1 MVSRRPHITVVGLG
15 PAGSAYLSPAV
26 TALMANAAY
35 CILRTNQHPAAED
48 LGSLESFDHLYDGA
62 DTFAEVYQRIVEELV
77 RLARAHA
84 PDSIVYAVPGSP
96 LVAESTVDMLRND
109 DRVEITTIPALSF
122 LDLAWDRLG
131 IDPLSRGV
139 RLIDAERFSS
149 NADGFSGDLLVAQCW
164 SQTLLSDIKLS
175 AGSDDPLTLPAVTIL
190 HHLGLADE
198 VVRTVEWWEMDRTI
212 TPDHL
217 TSLYIPALE
226 APTDTEREMARLEQ
240 LVLTLRERC
249 PWDRVQTH
257 SSLIPHLIEESY
269 EVIDALSAVSSPL
282 REQEDADFAHLEEEL
297 GDLLFQIV
305 FHARLAQEEGKFT
318 LAAVARGIH
327 DKLVHRHPHVFGSV
341 KAETPDQVV
350 GNWEAIKKEEKGRAS
365 VTEGIPANL
374 PSLMLATK
382 LQRKARSILL
392 PSATRGGSPSE
403 LVGALIDRAAQSHND
418 EADAPG
424 TGGDGGIEDLV
435 GEVLFDIADL
445 ARQLGI
451 DPEQALRH
459 KAMVLREQIV
469 AAEESTSPRK

>member
-1 MVSRRPHITVVGLG
+1 VVGLG

-26 TALMANAAY
+26 VAVIASAKY
-35 CILRTNQHPAAED
+35 CVFRTGRHPAAED
-48 LGSLESFDHLYDGA
+48 LGTIESFDHLYEGA
-62 DTFAEVYQRIVEELV
+62 ETFEEVYEGIVEELV
-77 RLARAHA
+77 RLAVAYA
-84 PDSIVYAVPGSP
+84 PDPIVYAVPGSP
-96 LVAESTVDMLRND
+96 LVAERTVDLLRND

-131 IDPLSRGV
+131 IDPLSRSV

-149 NADGFSGDLLVAQCW
+149 NTDGLSGDLLVAQCW
-164 SQTLLSDIKLS
+164 SRTLVSDIKLS
-175 AGSDDPLTLPAVTIL
+175 AGSDDHLALPAVTIL
-190 HHLGLADE
+190 YHLGLADE
-198 VVRTVEWWEMDRTI
+198 EVRTVDWWEMDRAI

-226 APTDTEREMARLEQ
+226 APTDAEREMARLER

-249 PWDRVQTH
+249 PWDSVQTH

-282 REQEDADFAHLEEEL
+282 PQRDDADFSHLEEEL

-341 KAETPDQVV
+341 KAETSEQVV

-365 VTEGIPANL
+365 VTEGIPVHL

-382 LQRKARSILL
+382 LQRKARSISL
-392 PSATRGGSPSE
+392 PSTTREESASD
-403 LVGALIDRAAQSHND
+403 LVEALMHRTAQSHND
-418 EADAPG
+418 EADAPH
-424 TGGDGGIEDLV
+424 TGSDRAVEDLV
-435 GEVLFDIADL
+435 GQVLFEIADL
-445 ARQLGI
+445 ARQIGI
-451 DPEQALRH
+451 DPEQALRR
-459 KAMVLREQIV
+459 KAMGLRERIV
-469 AAEESTSPRK
+469 AAEKSTSRRN